1 MGLYELPNWFPIATT
16 KGYFDDWFGVVDG
29 FGLSGGGIERTL
41 IWGKHRQSMVA
52 FILLKGIIVVNNL
65 KEIFTGVSIKF
76 EIGREGIT
84 QILIYL
90 FFILFNIL
98 MDNII

>member
-1 MGLYELPNWFPIATT
+1 MT
-16 KGYFDDWFGVVDG
+16 DFGVVDG

-52 FILLKGIIVVNNL
+52 SILLKGVTVVNNL
-65 KEIFTGVSIKF
+65 KEIYAGVSIRF
-76 EIGREGIT
+76 EVGCGDIT

-90 FFILFNIL
+90 FFILFDNL